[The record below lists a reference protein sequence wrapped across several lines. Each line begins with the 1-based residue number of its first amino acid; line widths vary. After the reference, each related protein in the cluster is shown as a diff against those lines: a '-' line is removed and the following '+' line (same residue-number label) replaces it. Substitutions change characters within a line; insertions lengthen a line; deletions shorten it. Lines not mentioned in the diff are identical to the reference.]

1 MAKIFQD
8 FLRPNGPAVFSCFP
22 SSCQY
27 YKEKSS
33 EAKKEKKKKKKK
45 KKKGGGGTE
54 NSQFVNYKA
63 HDVYFVLRSGL
74 SSVKDLL

>member
-1 MAKIFQD
+1 MDQLF
-8 FLRPNGPAVFSCFP
+8 FPASHLLVNIIKRSP
-22 SSCQY
+22 QRQ
-27 YKEKSS
+27 
-33 EAKKEKKKKKKK
+33 KKKKKKK
-45 KKKGGGGTE
+45 KEKKGGGGTE

>member
-1 MAKIFQD
+1 MDQLF
-8 FLRPNGPAVFSCFP
+8 FPASHLLVNIIKRSP
-22 SSCQY
+22 QRQ
-27 YKEKSS
+27 
-33 EAKKEKKKKKKK
+33 KKKKKKK
-45 KKKGGGGTE
+45 KKKEKKGGGGTE

>member
-1 MAKIFQD
+1 MDQLF
-8 FLRPNGPAVFSCFP
+8 FP
-22 SSCQY
+22 DSHLIVNIIKRSPQRQ
-27 YKEKSS
+27 
-33 EAKKEKKKKKKK
+33 KKKKKER
-45 KKKGGGGTE
+45 KKGRGETG

>member
-1 MAKIFQD
+1 MDQLF
-8 FLRPNGPAVFSCFP
+8 FPASHLLVNIIKRSP
-22 SSCQY
+22 QRQ
-27 YKEKSS
+27 
-33 EAKKEKKKKKKK
+33 KKKKKKK
-45 KKKGGGGTE
+45 KERKKGRGGTE

>member
-1 MAKIFQD
+1 MDQLF
-8 FLRPNGPAVFSCFP
+8 FPASHLLVNIIKRSP
-22 SSCQY
+22 QRQ
-27 YKEKSS
+27 
-33 EAKKEKKKKKKK
+33 KKKKKKK
-45 KKKGGGGTE
+45 IEKKGGGGTE

>member
-1 MAKIFQD
+1 MDQLF
-8 FLRPNGPAVFSCFP
+8 FP
-22 SSCQY
+22 DSHLLVNIIKRSPQRQ
-27 YKEKSS
+27 
-33 EAKKEKKKKKKK
+33 KKKKR
-45 KKKGGGGTE
+45 KKKGRGGTE